1 MVHNISW
8 HPFFQSE
15 MGVATIFSRV
25 EWGWHLHRDCK
36 DGTSTLHG
44 MGMST
49 QPTPSQVRQASH
61 LIIKWNM
68 YVYKKMERWS
78 HSIPVYNL
86 QILRTYYHEYG
97 YFRLSVTQ
105 WKPLFFVCVW
115 QCWMIGTL
123 GFPVEAYWFLYVYL
137 FEYAIDSPMGSLC
150 VFCESSI
157 AFLWG
162 QCECPMD
169 SLSKPAGIL
178 LMCHGFPMEAY
189 WFCYVYHMDLL

>member
-25 EWGWHLHRDCK
+25 EWGWHLHRHCK

-49 QPTPSQVRQASH
+49 QPTPSQMRQASH

-86 QILRTYYHEYG
+86 QVLRTYYHEYG

-115 QCWMIGTL
+115 QCWVIGTL
-123 GFPVEAYWFLYVYL
+123 
-137 FEYAIDSPMGSLC
+137 
-150 VFCESSI
+150 
-157 AFLWG
+157 
-162 QCECPMD
+162 
-169 SLSKPAGIL
+169 
-178 LMCHGFPMEAY
+178 GFPMEAY
-189 WFCYVYHMDLL
+189 WFVYVYLFEYPIDSPMGSCVCSVNPVLLFYGATVNVLWVPCQSLLASYWCAMDSLWKPIDFCYHMDLL